1 MHSAKHPQVRL
12 AHILEQIDIV
22 TNAITDITPEQA
34 RGNVIL
40 KLAIERAVQI
50 VSEAA
55 KELPSELRSRYQ
67 DIHWQ
72 AIIGIGNLLRHVYY
86 RINPGDI
93 WDIATVHFPALRK
106 VALQML
112 AELQSPC

>member
-34 RGNVIL
+34 RSNVIL

-55 KELPSELRSRYQ
+55 KELPPELRSRYQ
-67 DIHWQ
+67 DVHWR
-72 AIIGIGNLLRHVYY
+72 ANIGIGNLLRHEYY
-86 RINPGDI
+86 RINPDDI
-93 WDIATVHFPALRK
+93 RDIATVHFPALRA
-106 VALQML
+106 VATKML
-112 AELQSPC
+112 VDLNTAD